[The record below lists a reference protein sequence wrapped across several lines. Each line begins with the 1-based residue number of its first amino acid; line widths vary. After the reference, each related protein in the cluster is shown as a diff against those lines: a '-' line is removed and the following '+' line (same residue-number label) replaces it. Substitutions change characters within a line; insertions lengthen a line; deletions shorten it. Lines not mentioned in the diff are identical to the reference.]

1 MAAKVRPVR
10 AATPPPGNLIRT
22 GDGNRGYRFESG
34 SIGAWQTIEP
44 PPTRFE
50 AAPELTA
57 EQIAERERAAGIEPE
72 GVPPAAGYAP
82 VGRPIEDP
90 ANWNALQPGPVQL
103 VSSPRR
109 APVTDLSGLPQRFTL
124 DVERKENGWWVV
136 RSPAL
141 HAGIFV
147 AREDICD
154 ALAEA
159 PGIIAEIL
167 RLDGEQPAKRRRAKK

>member
-22 GDGNRGYRFESG
+22 GAGDMGYRFMAG
-34 SIGAWQTIEP
+34 SMGAAATIEV
-44 PPTRFE
+44 PPTKFE

-72 GVPPAAGYAP
+72 GVPPAAAYGP
-82 VGRPIEDP
+82 PGRPVVAP
-90 ANWNALQPGPVQL
+90 FQPGPVQF
-103 VSSPRR
+103 VSPPRR
-109 APVTDLSGLPQRFTL
+109 EPVTDLSGLPQRFTL